1 MKRFDLGKS
10 SEIICPC
17 ITHYYK
23 SFFRTIKILN
33 SNIIYLPDATII
45 KKRNTDPGDPMHIP
59 DGFFPISQAA
69 VYWIIALVFILLSL
83 RWAKREMSE
92 DKVPLV
98 AVLAAGIFAIQ
109 TLNMALPISIIPGGV
124 SGHVVGAALA
134 AIVLGSPFAAIFI
147 LTLVLVLQGIFFGD
161 GGITAMGANIINM
174 GVLGGF
180 FGFYTYQSVN
190 NLFHNH
196 FCAAFVAGWI
206 SLFIPAVVCAVELAL
221 AGTLPLTFG
230 LVTMGIYHAVIG
242 IIEGGITAFALS
254 LIFHARPDII
264 SGEAPSGTR
273 KAKDVVIIAGITI
286 ALAIAICAPYYAST
300 YPDGL
305 DSTFLSAYGARDVT
319 TVHIDEGKAASA
331 EARVAEKTGNTFSW
345 QAPLPDYSIP
355 GLEKPGEVMAIL
367 FGVLVLF
374 FLGFGISRFISR
386 KN

>member
-1 MKRFDLGKS
+1 
-10 SEIICPC
+10 
-17 ITHYYK
+17 
-23 SFFRTIKILN
+23 
-33 SNIIYLPDATII
+33 
-45 KKRNTDPGDPMHIP
+45 MHIP

-83 RWAKREMSE
+83 RWAKKEMSE

-134 AIVLGSPFAAIFI
+134 AIVLGSPFAAVFI

-180 FGFYTYQSVN
+180 FGFYTYQSIN
-190 NLFHNH
+190 NLFHNR
-196 FCAAFVAGWI
+196 FCAAFIAGWI
-206 SLFIPAVVCAVELAL
+206 SLFIPAIVCAVELAI

-242 IIEGGITAFALS
+242 IIEGGVTAFALS
-254 LIFHARPDII
+254 LIIHARPDIVGEVVT
-264 SGEAPSGTR
+264 SGR
-273 KAKDVVIIAGITI
+273 KAKDVVIVAGITI
-286 ALAIAICAPYYAST
+286 ALALAIIAPYYAST

-305 DSTFLSAYGARDVT
+305 DSTFLSAYGAKDVT
-319 TVHIDEGKAASA
+319 TVHIDEAKAVSA
-331 EARVAEKTGNTFSW
+331 EGAVAEKTGNTFSW
-345 QAPLPDYSIP
+345 QAPLPDYAIP
-355 GLEKPGEVMAIL
+355 GMDKPGEAMAII

-374 FLGFGISRFISR
+374 ALGFGISRFISR

>member
-1 MKRFDLGKS
+1 
-10 SEIICPC
+10 
-17 ITHYYK
+17 
-23 SFFRTIKILN
+23 
-33 SNIIYLPDATII
+33 
-45 KKRNTDPGDPMHIP
+45 MHIP

-69 VYWIIALVFILLSL
+69 VYCIIALIFILLSL
-83 RWAKREMSE
+83 RWAKKEMSE

-180 FGFYTYQSVN
+180 FGFYTYQSIN
-190 NLFHNH
+190 NLFHNR
-196 FCAAFVAGWI
+196 FCAAFTAGWI
-206 SLFIPAVVCAVELAL
+206 SLFIPAIVCAIELAV

-230 LVTMGIYHAVIG
+230 LVTMGVYHAVIG

-254 LIFHARPDII
+254 LIVHARPDIV
-264 SGEAPSGTR
+264 SGEAVPGRR
-273 KAKDVVIIAGITI
+273 KAKDIVIVAGITI
-286 ALAIAICAPYYAST
+286 ALAIAILAPYYAST

-305 DSTFLSAYGARDVT
+305 DSTFLSATGAKEVT
-319 TVHIDEGKAASA
+319 TVHIDENKAAAA
-331 EARVAEKTGNTFSW
+331 EQAAVDRTGNAFSW
-345 QAPLPDYSIP
+345 QAPLTDYAIP
-355 GLEKPGEVMAIL
+355 GMDKPGEVLAIV

-374 FLGFGISRFISR
+374 ALGFGISRFISR
-386 KN
+386 KS

>member
-1 MKRFDLGKS
+1 
-10 SEIICPC
+10 
-17 ITHYYK
+17 
-23 SFFRTIKILN
+23 
-33 SNIIYLPDATII
+33 
-45 KKRNTDPGDPMHIP
+45 MHIP

-92 DKVPLV
+92 EKVPLV

-180 FGFYTYQSVN
+180 FGFYTYKSVN
-190 NLFHNH
+190 NLSHNR
-196 FCAAFVAGWI
+196 FCAAFTAGWI
-206 SLFIPAVVCAVELAL
+206 SLFIPAIVCAVELAV

-254 LIFHARPDII
+254 LIVQARPDIVSREI
-264 SGEAPSGTR
+264 PSGTR
-273 KAKDVVIIAGITI
+273 RAKDVVIIAGIIVT
-286 ALAIAICAPYYAST
+286 LAIAIGAPYYAST

-305 DSTFLSAYGARDVT
+305 DSTFLTVYGAKDVT
-319 TVHIDEGKAASA
+319 TVHIDEAKAASA
-331 EARVAEKTGNTFSW
+331 EAQVAEKTGNTFSW

-355 GLEKPGEVMAIL
+355 GLEKPGEVIAIL

>member
-1 MKRFDLGKS
+1 
-10 SEIICPC
+10 
-17 ITHYYK
+17 
-23 SFFRTIKILN
+23 
-33 SNIIYLPDATII
+33 
-45 KKRNTDPGDPMHIP
+45 MHIP

-69 VYWIIALVFILLSL
+69 VYWIIALVFIFLSL

-180 FGFYTYQSVN
+180 FGFYTYQSIN
-190 NLFHNH
+190 NLFHNR
-196 FCAAFVAGWI
+196 FCAAFTAGWI
-206 SLFIPAVVCAVELAL
+206 SLFIPAIVCAIELAI

-230 LVTMGIYHAVIG
+230 LVTMGVYHAVIG

-254 LIFHARPDII
+254 LIVHARPDIV
-264 SGEAPSGTR
+264 SGEPVPGR
-273 KAKDVVIIAGITI
+273 RRAKDMVIVAGITI
-286 ALAIAICAPYYAST
+286 ALAIAIAAPYYAST

-305 DSTFLSAYGARDVT
+305 ESTFLSANGAKDVT
-319 TVHIDEGKAASA
+319 TVHIDENKAV
-331 EARVAEKTGNTFSW
+331 VAGQAVADKTGNTFSW
-345 QAPLPDYSIP
+345 QAPMTDYAIP
-355 GLEKPGEVMAIL
+355 GMDKPGEVLAIV

-374 FLGFGISRFISR
+374 ALGFGVSRFISR
-386 KN
+386 KS